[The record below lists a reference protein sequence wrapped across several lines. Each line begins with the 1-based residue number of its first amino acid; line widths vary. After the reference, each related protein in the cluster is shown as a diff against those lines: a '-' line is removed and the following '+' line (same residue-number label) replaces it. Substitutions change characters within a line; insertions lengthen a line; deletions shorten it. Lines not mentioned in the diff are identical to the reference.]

1 MFVSNIVGAGV
12 AATLEGSG
20 VGGIVFIYKVGGRV
34 AGTAI
39 VGSGTDAASVGLKVA
54 ESGWSLVGASV
65 VGASVVG
72 ASVVGASEVGASVD
86 GASVS
91 TGGAG
96 NSVTGAATGATLGVS
111 VSVVLLE
118 SGFSC
123 AIT

>member
-65 VGASVVG
+65 VGAS
-72 ASVVGASEVGASVD
+72 EVGASVD